1 MTIKIAVIGSADFI
15 RTILSVAPQV
25 GEIDIEPYVYDRP
38 EEAAELVKHLKP
50 CDILFFSGALPYYF
64 SKEVHESMPIP
75 SLYLEQ
81 DETAIAIS
89 LLSLISHQHIS
100 LERISIDLTESS
112 FIQNILADIGFR
124 DVPLYIMDYADK
136 LPNKFDIN
144 DIVDFHYSLFQ
155 AGKSDRALT
164 SIHAVYDK
172 LQQLG
177 VPAQRMIDPVKSLIH
192 GLQNAKAQAELTKS
206 HSATIAAGYI
216 SLKQTEATQKEH
228 LAAFARKMN
237 ATIQPSSETAF
248 LLYSTRGDIEIVMN
262 SEAFHEFLL
271 NWQEPVAVGFGYGFT
286 AAEAN
291 QNAKIA
297 RSFAAHHE
305 PESCGY
311 ILTEDKELLGPFPKE
326 KKTQRLKNDHPEW
339 LQIAKETKLSPA
351 NISKIIQF
359 SKSRQSLQFTAAD
372 LSDYLQVTRRSTER
386 ILKKLV
392 DHGFVKIVGE
402 EMTYQQG
409 RPRSIY
415 ELNMPIY

>member
-15 RTILSVAPQV
+15 RTISSIAPQV
-25 GEIDIEPYVYDRP
+25 GEVEIEPYVYDRP
-38 EEAAELVKHLKP
+38 EEATELVKQVKP
-50 CDILFFSGALPYYF
+50 CDVLFFSGALPYYF

-89 LLSLISHQHIS
+89 LLSLISHKQIS
-100 LERISIDLTESS
+100 MERISIDLTESS
-112 FIQNILADIGFR
+112 FIKNILADIGFR
-124 DVPLYIMDYADK
+124 NGPLHVIDYADK

-144 DIVDFHYSLFQ
+144 DIVHFHYSRFQ
-155 AGKSDRALT
+155 AGKIELALT
-164 SIHAVYDK
+164 SIHAVYDR

-192 GLQNAKAQAELTKS
+192 GLQDAKARAELTKS
-206 HSATIAAGYI
+206 QSATVAAGYI
-216 SLKQTEATQKEH
+216 SLEKTEDVQEEY
-228 LAAFARKMN
+228 LEAFAHKMN
-237 ATIQPSSETAF
+237 ASIQQSAEATF
-248 LLYSTRGDIEIVMN
+248 LLYSTRGDVEIIMN
-262 SEAFHEFLL
+262 SDDFYEFLL
-271 NWQEPVAVGFGYGFT
+271 KWQSPVTVGFGYGLT
-286 AAEAN
+286 AAEAS
-291 QNAKIA
+291 QHAKIA
-297 RSFAAHHE
+297 NSFAAHHE
-305 PESCGY
+305 HESCGY

-326 KKTQRLKNDHPEW
+326 KKTQRLKNDHPAL

-351 NISKIIQF
+351 NISKVIQF
-359 SKSRQSLQFTAAD
+359 GKSRPSLHFTAAD

-392 DHGFVKIVGE
+392 DHGFVKVVGE

-415 ELNMPIY
+415 ELNIPIY